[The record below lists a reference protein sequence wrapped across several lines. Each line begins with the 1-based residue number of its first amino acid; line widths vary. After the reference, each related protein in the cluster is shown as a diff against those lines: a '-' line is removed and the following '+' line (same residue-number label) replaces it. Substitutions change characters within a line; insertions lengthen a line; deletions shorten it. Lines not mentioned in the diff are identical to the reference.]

1 MATLSQVLRGSFRM
15 LGLGMSLPLTGG
27 SATTAVIGRFAN
39 EETPPED
46 DFCLNWTFFADE
58 ADGAA
63 PEGEF
68 ANVTNYDGGTYT
80 LTFDTLT
87 AALASGDR
95 GYLCRPT
102 VSLSD
107 MIAAVNTA
115 LAELEAVPL
124 IDTSI
129 TFDSD
134 TQSYSLPANMINVLS
149 VEYIASGDTA
159 RQKLPSYS
167 VVVPATVSGQATLYL
182 AKPVDGTAYI
192 TYDGTHAAVGAY
204 NDTISP
210 TIPLQL
216 AIAQTAHCALRNVS
230 QQSPLWQEKYN
241 AVIGE
246 LNAARQ
252 VKKQK
257 RAFRRNPTLDVT

>member
-15 LGLGMSLPLTGG
+15 LGLGMSYPLTGG
-27 SATTAVIGRFAN
+27 STTTAVIGRFAN

-46 DFCLNWTFFADE
+46 DFCLNWTVFADE
-58 ADGAA
+58 ADAAA
-63 PEGEF
+63 PEGEY
-68 ANVTNYDGGTYT
+68 ANVTDYAGGTYT
-80 LTFDTLT
+80 LTFDTMT

-95 GYLCRPT
+95 IYLCRPT
-102 VSLSD
+102 ISLSD
-107 MIAAVNTA
+107 MISAVNTA
-115 LAELEAVPL
+115 LHELEAVPL

-129 TFDSD
+129 TLDSD
-134 TQSYSLPANMINVLS
+134 TQSYSLPANMINVLN
-149 VEYIASGDTA
+149 VEYIESGDTV

-167 VVVPATVSGQATLYL
+167 IIVPSTVSGQATLYL
-182 AKPVDGTAYI
+182 PTPVDGTAYI
-192 TYDGTHAAVGAY
+192 TYDGIHSAVNAY

-216 AIAQTAHCALRNVS
+216 IVAQTAHVALRNVS

-241 AVIGE
+241 VVVGE

-252 VKKQK
+252 IKKQK
-257 RAFRRNPTLDVT
+257 RVFRRNPILDVS